1 MRERKRERERE
12 REREKDRERKTERRR
27 GRKKKEKK
35 KVRKKDGEWREEVIR
50 GMKLFTGKQREK
62 ENERQR
68 K

>member
-1 MRERKRERERE
+1 MKKRMRE
-12 REREKDRERKTERRR
+12 RERKTERRR

-50 GMKLFTGKQREK
+50 GMKLFTGKQGEK